1 MRYVAYHGLFL
12 LLFTQCATSNAS
24 RHFKSP
30 LAMGRDA
37 FKPKHAS
44 SVSISEVIDTGV
56 NSNLLFTYSRNLPG
70 LQQHDIRLHSLGQAV
85 LALCRFIT
93 GADLVIIK
101 QIIFANFCWRKVWH
115 NDISSCENSLFP
127 SGWRNRTEGGCCREK
142 YFRQHKTDQPKQVK
156 CQFQCSGRFTSEL
169 CIVVRDKRTN
179 SNHMRIQFF

>member
-56 NSNLLFTYSRNLPG
+56 NSNLFFTYSRNLPG
-70 LQQHDIRLHSLGQAV
+70 LQQHDIRQTPFFEPG
-85 LALCRFIT
+85 
-93 GADLVIIK
+93 
-101 QIIFANFCWRKVWH
+101 
-115 NDISSCENSLFP
+115 SSCTVP
-127 SGWRNRTEGGCCREK
+127 IHHRCRSCYHKADNLCEPLLEK
-142 YFRQHKTDQPKQVK
+142 
-156 CQFQCSGRFTSEL
+156 GL
-169 CIVVRDKRTN
+169 A
-179 SNHMRIQFF
+179 